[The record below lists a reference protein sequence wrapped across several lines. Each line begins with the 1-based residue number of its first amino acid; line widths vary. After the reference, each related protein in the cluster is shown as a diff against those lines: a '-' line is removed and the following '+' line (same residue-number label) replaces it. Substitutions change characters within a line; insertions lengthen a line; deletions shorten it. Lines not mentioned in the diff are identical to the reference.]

1 MTQRRK
7 LLLSLLLI
15 PIVMIIISIGWPD
28 PGLELVY
35 LVIGVP
41 IIVLNAWEFFQP
53 EVMEFYF
60 GKPRIWG
67 IKLSIAKEEALMRNK
82 YLIVLIILI
91 SAFIIPVVIYSSLR
105 SSIDKVSFFF
115 ALFTLLSKLA
125 SKLWHFLTDPVIFI
139 SLLIFIMI
147 WFFRKPIIMLIPD
160 VKGIKDIKFP
170 DNFSQSFIS
179 PVLDDFSPISK
190 KRVGKVNVPDTN
202 PVIAWFLE
210 HGTDIKVAQLML
222 DIDGR
227 DITKLEFLSKIDDLG
242 LNSEIIPPETHE
254 FLKDAFYRGTF
265 ESLYDYVL
273 PFFCSIERK
282 NKDTVACFTLRPGFR
297 ERLVEIVQEPVGE
310 IQLDAVTSPP
320 EDTESES

>member
-1 MTQRRK
+1 MTHRRK

-67 IKLSIAKEEALMRNK
+67 NQLPMSKVEALMRNK
-82 YLIVLIILI
+82 YMLVFIILI
-91 SAFIIPVVIYSSLR
+91 SAFILPVIIYSSMR
-105 SSIDKVSFFF
+105 SSIDNVSFLF

-147 WFFRKPIIMLIPD
+147 WLFRKPIIMFIPEI
-160 VKGIKDIKFP
+160 KGIKDIKFP
-170 DNFSQSFIS
+170 DNFNQSFITIDPEDS
-179 PVLDDFSPISK
+179 PTIQ
-190 KRVGKVNVPDTN
+190 KRAGKVSAPDTN
-202 PVIAWFLE
+202 PVIAWFIE
-210 HGTDIKVAQLML
+210 HGIHLKVAQLML

-227 DITKLEFLSKIDDLG
+227 DITKPELLSKLDDLG
-242 LNSEIIPPETHE
+242 INSEIIPSNTHE
-254 FLKDAFYRGTF
+254 FLKDAYYRGTF

-273 PFFCSIERK
+273 PYYCYIERK
-282 NKDTVACFTLRPGFR
+282 NKDTVACFSLRPGVR
-297 ERLVEIVQEPVGE
+297 ERLVEIVQEQLGG
-310 IQLDAVTSPP
+310 IQLDDVISPP
-320 EDTESES
+320 ENTESKS